1 MVFFDSVVFGYV
13 STVWYFD
20 MFRQCG
26 ILDMFRQCGIL
37 DMFRQCGILCFL
49 LDDP

>member
-1 MVFFDSVVFGYV
+1 
-13 STVWYFD
+13 
-20 MFRQCG
+20 
-26 ILDMFRQCGIL
+26 MFRQCGIL